1 MKYLFFDVDGT
12 LLPFG
17 RGVPDD
23 TRAALAAAQENG
35 NLIFLSTGR
44 SPAEMDPRLGVISFD
59 GGVCS
64 GGARAFANGRE
75 IFSSYISRED
85 LAFTEDL
92 CAEHGWRLLVQC
104 DDASWYRGDFC
115 EMYESLLDRYVGRR
129 LEFGNLIKTDVIP
142 TDAKCTKLLLVTPDG
157 DMEEARGLLC
167 DRYDVLDNTVGIP
180 SCYMAE
186 VCQKNV
192 NKGRT
197 MKILL
202 DYYGA
207 DISDSIAF
215 GDGSNDIEIVQT
227 AGIGVAMGNACEA
240 LKEIADY
247 VTASCD
253 EDGIGQALRHF
264 GVI

>member
-23 TRAALAAAQENG
+23 TRAALVSAQAQG
-35 NLIFLSTGR
+35 NMIFLSTGR
-44 SPAEMDPRLGVISFD
+44 SPAEMDPRLNVISFD

-64 GGARAFANGRE
+64 GGAKAFADGKE
-75 IFSSYISRED
+75 IFSSYISSED
-85 LAFTEDL
+85 LAFTEAL
-92 CAEHGWRLLVQC
+92 CSEHGWRLLVQC
-104 DDASWYRGDFC
+104 DEASWYKGDFC
-115 EMYESLLDRYVGRR
+115 EMYESLLDRYVGSR
-129 LEFGNLIKTDVIP
+129 LQFGNFIKTEIIP
-142 TDAKCTKLLLVTPDG
+142 PDAKCTKLLLVTPEG
-157 DMEEARGLLC
+157 DMQEARRQLC

-180 SCYMAE
+180 SCFMAE

-197 MKILL
+197 MKAVL
-202 DYYGA
+202 DYFGA